1 MREVATT
8 KYQLPGVGC
17 LVLVSWAGKAACRD
31 REALTLASIAQTLYV
46 GTLCFECKV
55 ISMVLMHPSPHRP
68 LQMEIGFE
76 NKTSHDLSFHL
87 SFHLQLLSRKK
98 RDKPTSPFA
107 CHSGLHI

>member
-55 ISMVLMHPSPHRP
+55 ISMVLIHPKSPP
-68 LQMEIGFE
+68 AFADGDWLQKQ
-76 NKTSHDLSFHL
+76 NQS
-87 SFHLQLLSRKK
+87 
-98 RDKPTSPFA
+98 
-107 CHSGLHI
+107 